1 VFFQT
6 NKLRIILFLQ
16 RLLFALYICVIFILY
31 TLTTY
36 HNSRSEKTEVLYGPE
51 NVMNA
56 ILQFLS
62 TANRINSCA
71 DYKGPSVAIEV
82 QEYKKLLFDLRTRH
96 IKVGYITDITK
107 ENVHYCKELMKFGYE
122 IRHLDGIKANFS
134 LSETEYMATATL
146 QEAKPVLQVIYSNVK
161 DFVEQQKY
169 VFESFWNKA
178 IPAAQRIREIEEGVN
193 LGMTEIIQ
201 DSYRTKEVF
210 IDIIRSAEDE
220 ILLIL
225 PTVNAFLRE
234 ERIGVIELLREA
246 AEERNTQVRIMTPV
260 NDLIEKTLQKLEQKK
275 EQTKGNIEIRRID
288 LDSEIKST
296 IVVTDR
302 KASLI
307 TELKDDLKDDIV
319 EAIGLSS
326 YSTSIPTVLSYVS
339 IFEKFWKQ
347 VELYEQLKNHD
358 KMQKEFINI
367 ASHEMKTPT
376 QAILGYSDL
385 LQRHPEKKEQM
396 IQAISRNAIRLQ
408 RLTNDILDVTRIESN
423 TLNLNK
429 EHFNLNDLITS
440 IVEDYRSQIEK
451 ENGNVKLLYSKPNR
465 NDFLVI
471 EADRGRITQVIS
483 NLLSNAIKF
492 TLREDGIVSIT
503 AKEEKNDNDNNTN
516 QKVIVSVKDNGE
528 GIHPE
533 IFPRLFMKFATKSAK
548 GTGLGL
554 FITKSI
560 IEAHGGTIWAENILD
575 GERGAVFTFSLPL
588 SKKQQQHQQRKEQ
601 QSNMEQ
607 ISSNQ

>member
-1 VFFQT
+1 
-6 NKLRIILFLQ
+6 
-16 RLLFALYICVIFILY
+16 
-31 TLTTY
+31 
-36 HNSRSEKTEVLYGPE
+36 
-51 NVMNA
+51 
-56 ILQFLS
+56 
-62 TANRINSCA
+62 
-71 DYKGPSVAIEV
+71 
-82 QEYKKLLFDLRTRH
+82 
-96 IKVGYITDITK
+96 
-107 ENVHYCKELMKFGYE
+107 MKFGYE

-246 AEERNTQVRIMTPV
+246 AEERNIQVRIMTPV

-275 EQTKGNIEIRRID
+275 EQTKGNIEIRRIE
-288 LDSEIKST
+288 LESEIKST

-307 TELKDDLKDDIV
+307 TELKDDLKEDIV
-319 EAIGLSS
+319 EAIGLST
-326 YSTSIPTVLSYVS
+326 YSTSKPTVLSYVS

-347 VELYEQLKNHD
+347 IELYEQLKVQD

-376 QAILGYSDL
+376 QAIIGYSDL

-423 TLNLNK
+423 MLNLNK

-451 ENGNVKLLYSKPNR
+451 ENGNVKLLYSKPKR
-465 NDFLVI
+465 NDFLVV
-471 EADRGRITQVIS
+471 EADRGRIAQVIS

-588 SKKQQQHQQRKEQ
+588 SKKQQQHQQRNEQ

>member
-1 VFFQT
+1 
-6 NKLRIILFLQ
+6 
-16 RLLFALYICVIFILY
+16 
-31 TLTTY
+31 
-36 HNSRSEKTEVLYGPE
+36 
-51 NVMNA
+51 
-56 ILQFLS
+56 
-62 TANRINSCA
+62 
-71 DYKGPSVAIEV
+71 
-82 QEYKKLLFDLRTRH
+82 
-96 IKVGYITDITK
+96 
-107 ENVHYCKELMKFGYE
+107 MKFGYE

-134 LSETEYMATATL
+134 LSETEYMATAIL

-288 LDSEIKST
+288 LESEIKST

-319 EAIGLSS
+319 EAIGLAN
-326 YSTSIPTVLSYVS
+326 YSTSKPTVLSYVS

-358 KMQKEFINI
+358 KMQK
-367 ASHEMKTPT
+367 
-376 QAILGYSDL
+376 
-385 LQRHPEKKEQM
+385 
-396 IQAISRNAIRLQ
+396 
-408 RLTNDILDVTRIESN
+408 
-423 TLNLNK
+423 
-429 EHFNLNDLITS
+429 
-440 IVEDYRSQIEK
+440 
-451 ENGNVKLLYSKPNR
+451 
-465 NDFLVI
+465 
-471 EADRGRITQVIS
+471 
-483 NLLSNAIKF
+483 
-492 TLREDGIVSIT
+492 
-503 AKEEKNDNDNNTN
+503 
-516 QKVIVSVKDNGE
+516 
-528 GIHPE
+528 
-533 IFPRLFMKFATKSAK
+533 
-548 GTGLGL
+548 
-554 FITKSI
+554 
-560 IEAHGGTIWAENILD
+560 
-575 GERGAVFTFSLPL
+575 
-588 SKKQQQHQQRKEQ
+588 
-601 QSNMEQ
+601 
-607 ISSNQ
+607 